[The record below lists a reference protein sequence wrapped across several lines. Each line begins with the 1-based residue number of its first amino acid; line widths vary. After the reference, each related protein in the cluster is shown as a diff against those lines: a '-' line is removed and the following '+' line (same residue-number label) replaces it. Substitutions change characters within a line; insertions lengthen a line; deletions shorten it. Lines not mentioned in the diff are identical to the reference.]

1 MHLTPPHSRRQVSN
15 LSNSVADLMRQ
26 QANANAEAAKQ
37 EALLQVGRGFTSLRL
52 SEGAGERGLGGE
64 EGRSVGR

>member
-1 MHLTPPHSRRQVSN
+1 MPLRRSSCYCQVSN

-37 EALLQVGRGFTSLRL
+37 EALLQVGG
-52 SEGAGERGLGGE
+52 
-64 EGRSVGR
+64 